1 MTLLLKP
8 GSGRNIILRD
18 QSQPAFYPPAT
29 VAPVAAD
36 IYVHYSD
43 EPPSAARFVR
53 SYGPGEKV
61 TIPHN
66 PATDRNL
73 VVRAVARSA
82 QGTAEVSELHD
93 ASAFTVLFQRE
104 ASAPSVVQIGASTQG
119 AIKLSVTG
127 FTQYARARRVRIA
140 DDAAMTVNV
149 RVDVIEYGVGLVPT
163 VYQLQRQTSAGQSA
177 QTVYVRISHSSAGVN
192 GPWSPESPAE
202 AFTFADS
209 TGSGGTTGDG
219 SDVPRDS
226 YEIA

>member
-1 MTLLLKP
+1 MLLLKRSS
-8 GSGRNIILRD
+8 GSNVILRD
-18 QSQPAFYPPAT
+18 QAQPAFYPTAT

-43 EPPSAARFVR
+43 EPASAARFVR
-53 SYGPGEKV
+53 SYGPGETI

-73 VVRAVARSA
+73 VVRAIARSA
-82 QGTAEVSELHD
+82 RGVADVSELED
-93 ASAFTVLFQRE
+93 ASSFTALFQRE
-104 ASAPSVVQIGASTQG
+104 TNAPAVVQIGAATQG
-119 AIKLSVTG
+119 LLSLSVTG

-149 RVDVIEYGVGLVPT
+149 RVDVVEYGVGLVPT

-192 GPWSPESPAE
+192 GPWSPESPAQQ
-202 AFTFADS
+202 FTFADS
-209 TGSGGTTGDG
+209 TGSGGTTGGG
-219 SDVPRDS
+219 SDVPRDT
-226 YEIA
+226 YEIV